1 MQKNETSPR
10 TYTLHKKKLKMDK
23 RLKCKSQNHKNP
35 IRKQAAKSQ
44 TSPHSNMFADSPHRA
59 RETKEK

>member
-1 MQKNETSPR
+1 
-10 TYTLHKKKLKMDK
+10 MDK